1 MFTGFEPRFL
11 SIKVPVIFASQL
23 FAKDQLFGIIENNIW
38 NEILGVIIIISSL
51 MVAFSREENEDE
63 YIQKIRLN
71 SLVWAVYL
79 NYAILL
85 LTILFVYDLSFLNV
99 MTLNIFTVLF
109 FFIIRFNWQLNR
121 LNKSL
126 ENEK

>member
-1 MFTGFEPRFL
+1 MFTGFEPSFL
-11 SIKVPVIFASQL
+11 SIKVPASFASQL
-23 FAKDQLFGIIENNIW
+23 FGEDQLFGMIENNVW
-38 NEILGVIIIISSL
+38 NEILGMIIIISSL
-51 MVAFSREENEDE
+51 MVAFSREKNEDE
-63 YIQKIRLN
+63 YILKIRLI

-79 NYAILL
+79 NYGILL
-85 LTILFVYDLSFLNV
+85 IAILFVYNLSFLNV